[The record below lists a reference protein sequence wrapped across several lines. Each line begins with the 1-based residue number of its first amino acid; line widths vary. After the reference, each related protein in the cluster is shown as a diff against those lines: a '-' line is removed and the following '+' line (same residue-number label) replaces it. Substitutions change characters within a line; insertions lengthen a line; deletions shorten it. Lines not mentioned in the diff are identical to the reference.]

1 LFTSAFNFRACSPG
15 ETFSKVS
22 PFLLRLGITRVG
34 RQTDLDRIGI
44 PVWSAYAPNSKA
56 IVIAQGK
63 GLDDLAAK
71 TSATMEAVE
80 RSVATQ
86 PACPGIEASPDDLA
100 RAGYAADYLTALLA
114 INAEQISAG
123 ESIRWALADDL
134 VKNAPICVP
143 YESVHLDRTVVN
155 PRFWISSDGLA
166 SGNNWHE
173 ATLHGLLERIE
184 RDACVLWDVG
194 GLARRYARRIDP
206 NSIEDDEVREM
217 LKRIFSANFDLALFD
232 VTSDLEVAAVV
243 ALLRPKGHEGLL
255 RHVDVTMGAGA
266 SLYPST
272 AAARAISEAVQSR
285 MTFIAGARDDL
296 SPDLFDRVADPVH
309 VQSFQTRCTVS
320 LSELPASPA
329 HSTQD
334 ALHLIINHLVS
345 RGIHQLYAIELAPK
359 WLPASVV
366 KVLVPQLEHPD
377 GNRRI
382 RFGSRA
388 MSKSFL

>member
-1 LFTSAFNFRACSPG
+1 MPANFRACSPG

-22 PFLLRLGITRVG
+22 PFLPRLGITRVG

-86 PACPGIEASPDDLA
+86 PACIAIEASSDDLVGST
-100 RAGYAADYLTALLA
+100 GYAIDYLTALLA
-114 INAEQISAG
+114 IGAQQIDTNESLKWASAY
-123 ESIRWALADDL
+123 DL
-134 VKNAPICVP
+134 VKNAPIFVP
-143 YESVHLDRTVVN
+143 YEALHLDRTIVS
-155 PRFWISSDGLA
+155 PRFWVSSDGLA

-194 GLARRYARRIDP
+194 DPARRYARRIDTD
-206 NSIEDDEVREM
+206 SIEDDEVRDM
-217 LKRIFSANFDLALFD
+217 LARIYSANFDLALFD
-232 VTSDLEVAAVV
+232 VTSDLAVASVV
-243 ALLRPKGHEGLL
+243 ALLRPKGDDGSL

-285 MTFIAGARDDL
+285 MTFISGARDDL
-296 SPDLFDRVADPVH
+296 SPDLFACSANSAH
-309 VQSFQTRCTVS
+309 LQSFQARCGIS
-320 LSELPASPA
+320 LSELPVMPA
-329 HSTQD
+329 HSTQY
-334 ALHLIINHLVS
+334 ALVRIIKHLVD
-345 RGIHQLYAIELAPK
+345 RGIDQLYAVELAPK

-366 KVLVPQLEHPD
+366 KVFAPQLEHPD
-377 GNRRI
+377 GDRRI

-388 MSKSFL
+388 MSKSFI

>member
-1 LFTSAFNFRACSPG
+1 MVVNFRACSPG

-22 PFLLRLGITRVG
+22 PFLPRLGITRVG

-86 PACPGIEASPDDLA
+86 PACPGIEASSDDLA
-100 RAGYAADYLTALLA
+100 RAGHAKDCLTGLLA
-114 INAEQISAG
+114 INAQQIEAS
-123 ESIRWALADDL
+123 ESVTWALADDL
-134 VKNAPICVP
+134 VKNAPIFVP
-143 YESVHLDRTVVN
+143 YEAIHLDRTVVN

-166 SGNNWHE
+166 SGNNRHE

-217 LKRIFSANFDLALFD
+217 LKRIDSAKFDLALFD
-232 VTSDLEVAAVV
+232 VTSDLGVAAVV
-243 ALLRPKGHEGLL
+243 ALLRPKGHDGSL

-296 SPDLFDRVADPVH
+296 RPDLFARVADPVH
-309 VQSFQTRCTVS
+309 LQSFQARCTVS
-320 LSELPASPA
+320 LSELPALPA
-329 HSTQD
+329 QSTQD
-334 ALHLIINHLVS
+334 ALDLIIKHVVS
-345 RGIHQLYAIELAPK
+345 RGINQLYAIELAPK

-366 KVLVPQLEHPD
+366 KVLAPQLEHPD
-377 GNRRI
+377 GDRRI